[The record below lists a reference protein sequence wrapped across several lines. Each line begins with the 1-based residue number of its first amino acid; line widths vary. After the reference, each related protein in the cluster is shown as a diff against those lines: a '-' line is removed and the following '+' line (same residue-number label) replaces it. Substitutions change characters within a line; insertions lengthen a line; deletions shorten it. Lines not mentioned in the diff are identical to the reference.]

1 MPAFS
6 NSPWSNSGAD
16 YFNRVPRSAPTP
28 TENIT
33 NPVIQE
39 SIPDINNRVYQELIN
54 NQNFVK
60 ILKFNGCDV
69 VISRGNSST
78 KICVFYHDQRPWE
91 MKYNDL
97 PVPHSWRDEEWHEWF
112 DNEVF
117 KIVCE

>member
-6 NSPWSNSGAD
+6 NSPWSGSAD
-16 YFNRVPRSAPTP
+16 YFNRVPRSAPQT

-33 NPVIQE
+33 QVVQE

-54 NQNFVK
+54 DRNFVK
-60 ILKFNGCDV
+60 ILKFNGCHV
-69 VISRGNSST
+69 VISKGNSSAELS
-78 KICVFYHDQRPWE
+78 VFYHDQRPWE

-97 PVPHSWRDEEWHEWF
+97 PVPHSWRGEEWHEWF